1 MCQDTPANVDR
12 EDQLVAD
19 EPVQVE
25 TDSEADLESLLSE
38 TTSIKSSMLQ
48 YRQENGR
55 TYHKYKDGQYFVPN
69 DETEIDRLDMQH
81 EIFYLTWDG
90 KLGVTPPC
98 EPDAKVGRVLDLGTG
113 SGLWAIEFG
122 DLHPEAEVL
131 GMDLSPTQPSEVPPN
146 VKFEIDDFDEDWL
159 YSQPFDYIHSR
170 IINGGVGDWKKL
182 IKKAYD
188 NLQPGGWFEIQESEF
203 SPAADDG
210 TLPPEKALSR
220 FAVLVRDAVKA
231 FGRPFVEVP
240 TLKGILTEVGFED
253 VALTRYKWPTNPWPK
268 DPKHKRIGE
277 WNFHNFAGAVE
288 TMALAPLTRVHGWT
302 KEEVL
307 VFSAEVRK
315 DLRDSK
321 VHAYFPIYTVVGR
334 KPLKAATPAA
344 ATETAPAETSA

>member
-19 EPVQVE
+19 EPVE
-25 TDSEADLESLLSE
+25 TDSEVDLE
-38 TTSIKSSMLQ
+38 

-188 NLQPGGWFEIQESEF
+188 DITNSNLQPGGWFEIQESEF

-240 TLKGILTEVGFED
+240 TLKDILTEVGFED

-268 DPKHKRIGE
+268 DPKHKRIGQ

-315 DLRDSK
+315 DLRDPK

-344 ATETAPAETSA
+344 ATETAQAETSA